1 MHNDQIVTLFST
13 QETGGFLKPDLDSTS
28 VIVRD
33 PLAVQA
39 RRHIS
44 RRLSSGVWKP
54 GERITIRALAH
65 ELGIST
71 TPVREVLLQLASIG
85 CLELKQNTSFS
96 VPAMS
101 LDAYLETRRL
111 RLILEGEAAAVAAER
126 ARDRDIDHLAAIHAR
141 LEVAERNQDVPAC
154 LEYNQA
160 FHLTL
165 AQMSHLSTLVT
176 FVETLW
182 LRSGPILNALFPRV
196 QSWQQGIYRHLDVI
210 AGLRAHDAEGT
221 RTAIQSDI
229 IEGGPIIEAVL
240 RSQID
245 SEEHAP

>member
-1 MHNDQIVTLFST
+1 VAIQAKDRVGSVGIDQGT
-13 QETGGFLKPDLDSTS
+13 

-44 RRLSSGVWKP
+44 RRLTSGTWKP
-54 GERITIRALAH
+54 GQRITIRALAL

-96 VPAMS
+96 VPPMS

-111 RLILEGEAAAVAAER
+111 RILLEGEAAAVAAER
-126 ARDRDIDHLAAIHAR
+126 ARDGEIDDLAAIHDR
-141 LEVAERNQDVPAC
+141 LEVAERDQDVPGC
-154 LEYNQA
+154 LEYNRA

-165 AQMSHLSTLVT
+165 VEMSRLSTLVT

-196 QSWQQGIYRHLDVI
+196 QPWQEGIYRHLDVI
-210 AGLRAHDAEGT
+210 AGLRARDPERT
-221 RTAIQSDI
+221 RAAIQNDI
-229 IEGGPIIEAVL
+229 IEGGPLIEAVL
-240 RSQID
+240 RAQIAGT
-245 SEEHAP
+245 EQTAP